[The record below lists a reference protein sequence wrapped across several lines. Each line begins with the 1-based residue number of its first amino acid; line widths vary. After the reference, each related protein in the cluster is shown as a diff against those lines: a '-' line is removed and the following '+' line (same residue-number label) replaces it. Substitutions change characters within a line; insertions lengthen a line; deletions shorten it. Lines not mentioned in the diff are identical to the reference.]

1 VIAAGRPE
9 SEGHPGES
17 PDPAAEVREALR
29 LELTSNGW
37 PVASDTVSLRRELY
51 VWGTGDRAA
60 AIFEFKRS
68 AREAAET
75 MYQGRWTS
83 DLPPRFAVLP
93 AGESN
98 TPEASFLEQAGLST
112 LFFRV
117 EGGDILF
124 VELEVALDKIG
135 RPAGEAGGRA

>member
-1 VIAAGRPE
+1 M
-9 SEGHPGES
+9 
-17 PDPAAEVREALR
+17 
-29 LELTSNGW
+29 
-37 PVASDTVSLRRELY
+37 SLRRELY

-93 AGESN
+93 VEESN
-98 TPEASFLEQAGLST
+98 SPEASFLEQAGLST

-117 EGGDILF
+117 EGGHIQF
-124 VELEVALDKIG
+124 VALQAALDKIG
-135 RPAGEAGGRA
+135 RPVGDASQQA